1 MTPTW
6 TQHAPRWPKMTH
18 APKDG
23 PKWPSTW
30 AHVGHNMASTCAK
43 LATTWPNI
51 PPAWP
56 HFANMLPQHS
66 PYIAPHGPN
75 TALPPLFFTCFV
87 ASELKI
93 AVFGR
98 NMVQAGTTWPSM
110 SPNVVLCLCYVPTP
124 APPLFFY
131 SVFWRLAF
139 ANRLPHHRPWP
150 HMARS
155 WQHAP
160 RKAPTWPQSQHGLNI
175 GATWC
180 KMAAEPSAWS
190 ILPSSLFLL
199 ENHVFYSVFWHQHGP
214 NLSP

>member
-30 AHVGHNMASTCAK
+30 AHVGPNMASTCAK

-75 TALPPLFFTCFV
+75 TALPPLYFTCFV

-124 APPLFFY
+124 APPLFLQCF
-131 SVFWRLAF
+131 LASRF
-139 ANRLPHHRPWP
+139 CKQVAPPSPMAPHGPI
-150 HMARS
+150 MATCP
-155 WQHAP
+155 QEGPDLAP
-160 RKAPTWPQSQHGLNI
+160 IPTWP
-175 GATWC
+175 
-180 KMAAEPSAWS
+180 
-190 ILPSSLFLL
+190 
-199 ENHVFYSVFWHQHGP
+199 
-214 NLSP
+214 